1 MFEKIA
7 KKPSKKVKKTMNLE
21 KTASFLQ
28 AVVDAGCRLSYG
40 AFAAA
45 AKALKEDSSTQIA
58 AQRGA
63 KLVKGLPEALQPFV
77 CRKAGNYAKGISWA
91 VDVPADL
98 EDRPV
103 IITESVAQAIKEWKA
118 SLS

>member
-7 KKPSKKVKKTMNLE
+7 KKPSKKVKKSVSLE
-21 KTASFLQ
+21 KTTTFLQ

-40 AFAAA
+40 AFAGA

-63 KLVKGLPEALQPFV
+63 KLVKSLPEALQPFV

-103 IITESVAQAIKEWKA
+103 IITESLASALKEWKA